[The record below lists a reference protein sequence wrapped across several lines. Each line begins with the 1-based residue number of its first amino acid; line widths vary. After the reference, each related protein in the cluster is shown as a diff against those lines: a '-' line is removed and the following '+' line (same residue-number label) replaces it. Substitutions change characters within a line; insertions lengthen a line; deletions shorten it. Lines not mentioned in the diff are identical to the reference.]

1 MFWTAFIVLLVLC
14 LMGLSIQIGWVLI
27 HFLLA
32 VGLRGCRAAPPAD
45 NPTQCLYQLACRS
58 KAMDAALNFQTSALL
73 FRDCW
78 IPGDFS
84 PVIACCQC
92 TNP

>member
-32 VGLRGCRAAPPAD
+32 VGLRGCRAAPPAEIQ
-45 NPTQCLYQLACRS
+45 PSA
-58 KAMDAALNFQTSALL
+58 FTS
-73 FRDCW
+73 
-78 IPGDFS
+78 
-84 PVIACCQC
+84 
-92 TNP
+92 